1 MKGFP
6 HFIVSLAL
14 LFGAMGVAMAQET
27 TVSEDTEKTVKEEVA
42 NPRRY
47 EAGGFK
53 DNWFI
58 GIGGGVNLYMG
69 EHDRQMKFFNR
80 LAPAMDIYVGKWF
93 TPSVG
98 FRLAYS
104 GGQGF
109 GATNLTTGLINS
121 TGTPINNDYLTQKFL
136 DENPGYAGDGSGH
149 QPLYWQEFHMWNIHA
164 DVMVNLMNLF
174 GGYKE
179 RVYELSPY
187 VGVGLA
193 RTFALKSNENHFC
206 NNRINGI
213 VGLFNSFRLCDA
225 LDLNVDVR
233 GVLVPQDFE
242 GELGVRPG
250 GGETYESE
258 GYVTATVGLAYT
270 FKPRGWAQ
278 SKNRTIYE
286 TKTRTETV
294 TVVDEDAL
302 NAALKKNQELE
313 EQLANAK
320 AQTKTEVVESLLSPE
335 LFIRFP
341 FNKSTLSG
349 EARVTLTNLA
359 NLLNALD
366 DVNVVYKISG
376 YADQQTGSEKSNLK
390 LSQARAQA
398 VYDYLVNE
406 LGVAP
411 EKLEIE
417 AVGGVDTMYYNDNR
431 LSRAVILTIKK

>member
-1 MKGFP
+1 MKGFI
-6 HFIVSLAL
+6 HFIVSSAL
-14 LFGAMGVAMAQET
+14 LFGAMGVTMAQET
-27 TVSEDTEKTVKEEVA
+27 TVSEDTERTVKEEVV

-69 EHDRQMKFFNR
+69 EHDRQLKFFNR
-80 LAPAMDIYVGKWF
+80 LAPAMDVYVGKWF

-109 GATNLTTGLINS
+109 GATNLVTGLINS
-121 TGTPINNDYLTQKFL
+121 TGSRIDSDYLTDKYL
-136 DENPGYAGDGSGH
+136 ESNPDTGH
-149 QPLYWQEFHMWNIHA
+149 QPLHWQEFHIWNIHA
-164 DVMVNLMNLF
+164 DLMVNLMNLF

-187 VGVGLA
+187 IGVGLA
-193 RTFALKSNENHFC
+193 RTYALKSNENHFC

-258 GYVTATVGLAYT
+258 GYVTATIGLAYT
-270 FKPRGWAQ
+270 FKPRGWGL
-278 SKNRTIYE
+278 SKNRTVYE
-286 TKTRTETV
+286 TKTRVE

-302 NAALKKNQELE
+302 NAALAKNKELE
-313 EQLANAK
+313 DELANAK

-335 LFIRFP
+335 LYIAFP

-359 NLLNALD
+359 NILNAVED
-366 DVNVVYKISG
+366 MDVVYKISG
-376 YADQQTGSEKSNLK
+376 YADQQTGSEESNLK
-390 LSQARAQA
+390 LSEERAQA

-417 AVGGVDTMYYNDNR
+417 AVGGVDTMFYNDNR
-431 LSRAVILTIKK
+431 LSRAAILTIKK

>member
-27 TVSEDTEKTVKEEVA
+27 TVSEDTERTVKEEVA
-42 NPRRY
+42 NTRRY
-47 EAGGFK
+47 EVGSFK
-53 DNWFI
+53 DNWFL
-58 GIGGGVNLYMG
+58 GIGGGANFYLG
-69 EHDRQMKFFNR
+69 EHDRVMKLVHR
-80 LAPAMDIYVGKWF
+80 LAPAAEVYAGKWF
-93 TPSVG
+93 TPVVG
-98 FRLAYS
+98 FRVGYRGISAKGLTN
-104 GGQGF
+104 QRF
-109 GATNLTTGLINS
+109 GLSNS
-121 TGTPINNDYLTQKFL
+121 TGEVYEDSKNGEDWLEVQKF
-136 DENPGYAGDGSGH
+136 G
-149 QPLYWQEFHMWNIHA
+149 FFNIHA
-164 DVMVNLMNLF
+164 DFMLNIVNLI

-179 RVYELSPY
+179 RVYSISPY
-187 VGVGLA
+187 FGVGLA
-193 RTFALKSNENHFC
+193 RSYSANTVESYHLANT
-206 NNRINGI
+206 RISGS
-213 VGLFNSFRLCDA
+213 VGLFNTFRLCDA
-225 LDLNVDVR
+225 LDLNVDFR
-233 GVLVPQDFE
+233 GTLFPEDFE
-242 GELGVRPG
+242 GETGVRPN
-250 GGETYESE
+250 GGETHEAD
-258 GYVTATVGLAYT
+258 GMLTATIGLSYK

-278 SKNRTIYE
+278 SKNRTVYE
-286 TKTRTETV
+286 TKTKTV
-294 TVVDEDAL
+294 TVVDEEAL
-302 NAALKKNQELE
+302 EAALKKNQELE

>member
-1 MKGFP
+1 MKGFI
-6 HFIVSLAL
+6 HFIVSSAL
-14 LFGAMGVAMAQET
+14 LFGAMGVTMAQET
-27 TVSEDTEKTVKEEVA
+27 TVSEDTETTVKEEVV

-69 EHDRQMKFFNR
+69 EHDRQVKFFNR
-80 LAPAMDIYVGKWF
+80 LAPAMDVYVGKWF

-109 GATNLTTGLINS
+109 GATNLVTGLINS
-121 TGTPINNDYLTQKFL
+121 TGTRIDSDYLTDKYL
-136 DENPGYAGDGSGH
+136 ESNPDTGH
-149 QPLYWQEFHMWNIHA
+149 QPLHWQEFHIWNIHA
-164 DVMVNLMNLF
+164 DLMVNLMNLF

-187 VGVGLA
+187 IGVGLA
-193 RTFALKSNENHFC
+193 RTYALKSNENHFC

-258 GYVTATVGLAYT
+258 GYVTATIGLAYT
-270 FKPRGWAQ
+270 FKPRGWGL
-278 SKNRTIYE
+278 SKNRTVYE
-286 TKTRTETV
+286 TKTRVE

-302 NAALKKNQELE
+302 NAALAKNKELE
-313 EQLANAK
+313 DELANAK
-320 AQTKTEVVESLLSPE
+320 AQTKTEVVASLLSPE
-335 LFIRFP
+335 LYIAFP

-359 NLLNALD
+359 NILNAVED
-366 DVNVVYKISG
+366 MDVVYKISG
-376 YADQQTGSEKSNLK
+376 YADQQTGSEESNLK
-390 LSQARAQA
+390 LSEERAQA

-406 LGVAP
+406 LGVDP

-417 AVGGVDTMYYNDNR
+417 AVGGVDTMFYNDNR
-431 LSRAVILTIKK
+431 LSRAAILTIKK

>member
-1 MKGFP
+1 MKGFI
-6 HFIVSLAL
+6 HFIVSSAL
-14 LFGAMGVAMAQET
+14 LFGAMGVTMAQET
-27 TVSEDTEKTVKEEVA
+27 TVSEDTETTVKEEVV

-69 EHDRQMKFFNR
+69 EHDRQVKFFNR
-80 LAPAMDIYVGKWF
+80 LAPAMDVYVGKWF

-109 GATNLTTGLINS
+109 GATNLVTGLINS
-121 TGTPINNDYLTQKFL
+121 TGTRIDSDYLTDKYL
-136 DENPGYAGDGSGH
+136 ESNPDTGH
-149 QPLYWQEFHMWNIHA
+149 QPLHWQEFHIWNIHA
-164 DVMVNLMNLF
+164 DLMVNLMNLF

-187 VGVGLA
+187 IGVGLA
-193 RTFALKSNENHFC
+193 RTYALKSNENHFC

-258 GYVTATVGLAYT
+258 GYVTATIGLAYT
-270 FKPRGWAQ
+270 FKPRGWGF
-278 SKNRTIYE
+278 SKNRTVYE
-286 TKTRTETV
+286 TKTRVE

-302 NAALKKNQELE
+302 NAALAKNKELE
-313 EQLANAK
+313 DELANAK
-320 AQTKTEVVESLLSPE
+320 AQTKTEVVSSLLSPE
-335 LFIRFP
+335 LYITFP

-359 NLLNALD
+359 NILNAVED
-366 DVNVVYKISG
+366 MDVVYKISG
-376 YADQQTGSEKSNLK
+376 YADQQTGSEESNLK
-390 LSQARAQA
+390 LSEERAQA

-406 LGVAP
+406 LGVDP

-417 AVGGVDTMYYNDNR
+417 AVGGVDTMFYNDNR
-431 LSRAVILTIKK
+431 LSRAAILTIKK

>member
-1 MKGFP
+1 MKGFI
-6 HFIVSLAL
+6 HFIVSSAL
-14 LFGAMGVAMAQET
+14 LFGAMGVTMAQET
-27 TVSEDTEKTVKEEVA
+27 TVSEDTETTVKEEVV

-69 EHDRQMKFFNR
+69 EHDRQVKFFNR
-80 LAPAMDIYVGKWF
+80 LAPAMDVYVGKWF

-109 GATNLTTGLINS
+109 GATNLVTGLINS
-121 TGTPINNDYLTQKFL
+121 TGTRIDSDYLTDKYL
-136 DENPGYAGDGSGH
+136 ESNPDTGH
-149 QPLYWQEFHMWNIHA
+149 QPLHWQEFHIWNIHA
-164 DVMVNLMNLF
+164 DLMVNLMNLF

-187 VGVGLA
+187 IGVGLA
-193 RTFALKSNENHFC
+193 RTYALKSNENHFC

-213 VGLFNSFRLCDA
+213 VGLFNSFRLCDV

-258 GYVTATVGLAYT
+258 GYVTATIGLAYT
-270 FKPRGWAQ
+270 FKPRGWGF
-278 SKNRTIYE
+278 SKNRTVYE
-286 TKTRTETV
+286 TKTRVE

-302 NAALKKNQELE
+302 NAALAKNKELE
-313 EQLANAK
+313 DELANAK
-320 AQTKTEVVESLLSPE
+320 AQTKTEVVASLLSPE
-335 LFIRFP
+335 LYIAFP

-359 NLLNALD
+359 NILNAVED
-366 DVNVVYKISG
+366 MDVVYKISG
-376 YADQQTGSEKSNLK
+376 YADQQTGSEESNLK
-390 LSQARAQA
+390 LSEERAQA

-406 LGVAP
+406 LGVDP

-417 AVGGVDTMYYNDNR
+417 AVGGVDTMFYNDNR
-431 LSRAVILTIKK
+431 LSRAAILTIKK

>member
-1 MKGFP
+1 MKGFI
-6 HFIVSLAL
+6 HFIVSSAL
-14 LFGAMGVAMAQET
+14 LFGAMGVTMAQET
-27 TVSEDTEKTVKEEVA
+27 TVSEDTETTVKEEVV

-69 EHDRQMKFFNR
+69 EHDRQVKFFNR
-80 LAPAMDIYVGKWF
+80 LAPAMDVYVGKWF

-109 GATNLTTGLINS
+109 GATNLVTGLINS
-121 TGTPINNDYLTQKFL
+121 TGTRIDSDYLTDKYL
-136 DENPGYAGDGSGH
+136 ESNPDTGH
-149 QPLYWQEFHMWNIHA
+149 QPLHWQEFHIWNIHA
-164 DVMVNLMNLF
+164 DLMVNLMNLF

-187 VGVGLA
+187 IGVGLA
-193 RTFALKSNENHFC
+193 RTYALKSNENHFC

-258 GYVTATVGLAYT
+258 GYVTATIGLAYT
-270 FKPRGWAQ
+270 FKPRGWGL
-278 SKNRTIYE
+278 SKNRTVYE
-286 TKTRTETV
+286 TKTRVE

-302 NAALKKNQELE
+302 NAALAKNKELE
-313 EQLANAK
+313 DELANAK
-320 AQTKTEVVESLLSPE
+320 AQTKTEVVSSLLSPE
-335 LFIRFP
+335 LYIAFP

-359 NLLNALD
+359 NILNAVED
-366 DVNVVYKISG
+366 MDVVYKISG
-376 YADQQTGSEKSNLK
+376 YADQQTGSEESNLK
-390 LSQARAQA
+390 LSEERAQA

-406 LGVAP
+406 LGVDP

-417 AVGGVDTMYYNDNR
+417 AVGGVDTMFYNDNR
-431 LSRAVILTIKK
+431 LSRAAILTIKK

>member
-1 MKGFP
+1 MKGFI
-6 HFIVSLAL
+6 HFIVSSAL
-14 LFGAMGVAMAQET
+14 LFGAMGVTMAQET
-27 TVSEDTEKTVKEEVA
+27 TVSEDTETTVKEEVV

-69 EHDRQMKFFNR
+69 EHDRQVKFFNR
-80 LAPAMDIYVGKWF
+80 LAPAMDVYVGKWF

-109 GATNLTTGLINS
+109 GATNLVTGLINS
-121 TGTPINNDYLTQKFL
+121 TGTRIDSDYLTDKYL
-136 DENPGYAGDGSGH
+136 ESNPDTGH
-149 QPLYWQEFHMWNIHA
+149 QPLHWQEFHIWNIHA
-164 DVMVNLMNLF
+164 DLMVNLMNLF

-187 VGVGLA
+187 IGVGLA
-193 RTFALKSNENHFC
+193 RTYALKSNENHFC

-258 GYVTATVGLAYT
+258 GYVTATIGLAYT
-270 FKPRGWAQ
+270 FKPRGWGF
-278 SKNRTIYE
+278 SKNRTVYE
-286 TKTRTETV
+286 TKTRVE

-302 NAALKKNQELE
+302 NAALAKNKELE
-313 EQLANAK
+313 DELANAK
-320 AQTKTEVVESLLSPE
+320 AQTKTEVVASLLSPE
-335 LFIRFP
+335 LYIAFP

-359 NLLNALD
+359 NILNAVED
-366 DVNVVYKISG
+366 MDVVYKISG
-376 YADQQTGSEKSNLK
+376 YADQQTGSEESNLK
-390 LSQARAQA
+390 LSEERAQA

-406 LGVAP
+406 LGVDP

-417 AVGGVDTMYYNDNR
+417 AVGGVDTMFYNDNR
-431 LSRAVILTIKK
+431 LSRAAILTIKK